1 MCPMCEDKGWPLGQM
16 AIQTKYQQLVKHHHK
31 PTVCAAVNRIVKNW
45 VHRSSSSSHGSV
57 DIPTSA
63 AAELSRSRS
72 VQPPSRCQ
80 CAQEARQRTRS
91 ARGSLSVPVS
101 CELDR
106 AAAEFAVS
114 RNLQPACQT
123 AQAREKRGPSP
134 RSSLSVPPASC
145 ELDPTAASRS
155 RNFQLPACR
164 CAQARERKHS
174 ARGSLSVPASGELDP
189 TVDFVLSSGEHRHEP
204 QSQLQ
209 GSRMRSNAAT
219 DANLETRRTARS
231 SAALQSRH
239 HNRRPASSETQ
250 ILSAN
255 RQRRRRI
262 IDPASSAS
270 TSCQTIDTT
279 CEACGAEVH
288 VPVLTYNKKELQTRD
303 EKFASPTTSRQE
315 CKTSSE
321 SSDSCNN
328 TSQGTT
334 TSRLI
339 RSAAVSISETVLS
352 ATSSSS
358 EDKDYGSRM
367 MITTPLLSRRRTT
380 GSSSSLS
387 SLGDWFAQEFRY
399 LCSRQAE
406 DELDDDAK
414 TSLAQEFSSNSEA
427 LLLASHK
434 ASSSSSS
441 SPEWNSEQDVRETTT
456 QCHRSES
463 SSSPPRSINL
473 FSSSF
478 QKTSRGQETDE
489 TTTTTTTA
497 ATKKTISLKKKAQES
512 AAGIIV
518 TAAAPANYKN
528 NKKNLKPEQ
537 EVSFSSSSP
546 SSLSPGNVVVL
557 LRKYGDRKDL
567 RRIAA
572 TGSLQQSP
580 DLQQQREQGWK
591 AGSQIQ
597 NRRRR
602 SRRSC
607 TTDCNAAASKMHQTS
622 EWTPSTQQ
630 AIASFQEEVTKMLLE
645 STGEDEDDV
654 HELEAIEDFVNGYM
668 QLNTPFY
675 LEMVE
680 EFFRAVCLDCFH
692 KPLLQSHWQLQASC

>member
-1 MCPMCEDKGWPLGQM
+1 MCEDKGWPLGQM
-16 AIQTKYQQLVKHHHK
+16 AIETKYQQLVKHHHK
-31 PTVCAAVNRIVKNW
+31 PTVCAAVNHILKNW
-45 VHRSSSSSHGSV
+45 IHRSSSSSHGSV

-101 CELDR
+101 CELDG
-106 AAAEFAVS
+106 AAAEFTVS
-114 RNLQPACQT
+114 RKLQPACQT

-155 RNFQLPACR
+155 RHFQLPACR
-164 CAQARERKHS
+164 RAQARERKHS

-209 GSRMRSNAAT
+209 ESRMRSNVAT

-288 VPVLTYNKKELQTRD
+288 VPVLTYNKKEPQTRD

-358 EDKDYGSRM
+358 EDEDYGSRM
-367 MITTPLLSRRRTT
+367 MITTPLLSRRRTSS
-380 GSSSSLS
+380 SSSSLS

-399 LCSRQAE
+399 LCSRQVQ

-434 ASSSSSS
+434 VSSSS

-456 QCHRSES
+456 QYHRSES

-489 TTTTTTTA
+489 TTTTTTTTTA
-497 ATKKTISLKKKAQES
+497 ATKTTRSLKKKAQES

-537 EVSFSSSSP
+537 QVSSSP

-580 DLQQQREQGWK
+580 DPQQQQREQGWK
-591 AGSQIQ
+591 TGSQIQ
-597 NRRRR
+597 NRRR
-602 SRRSC
+602 SRRSF

-654 HELEAIEDFVNGYM
+654 HDLEAIEDFVNGYM

-680 EFFRAVCLDCFH
+680 EFFRAVCLNCFH
-692 KPLLQSHWQLQASC
+692 KPLLPSHWQLQTSC

>member
-16 AIQTKYQQLVKHHHK
+16 AIETKYQQLVKHHHK
-31 PTVCAAVNRIVKNW
+31 PTVCAAVNHILKNW
-45 VHRSSSSSHGSV
+45 IHRSSSSSHGSV

-72 VQPPSRCQ
+72 VQRPSRCL

-101 CELDR
+101 CELDG
-106 AAAEFAVS
+106 AAAEFTVS
-114 RNLQPACQT
+114 RKLQPACQT

-155 RNFQLPACR
+155 RHFQLPACR
-164 CAQARERKHS
+164 RAQARERKRS

-209 GSRMRSNAAT
+209 ESRMRSNVAT

-288 VPVLTYNKKELQTRD
+288 VPVLTYNKKEPQTRD

-358 EDKDYGSRM
+358 EDEDYGSRM
-367 MITTPLLSRRRTT
+367 MITTPLLSRRRTSS
-380 GSSSSLS
+380 SSSSLS

-399 LCSRQAE
+399 LCSRQVQ

-434 ASSSSSS
+434 ASLSSSS

-456 QCHRSES
+456 QYHRSES

-489 TTTTTTTA
+489 TTTTTTTTTA
-497 ATKKTISLKKKAQES
+497 ATKTTRSLKKKAQES

-537 EVSFSSSSP
+537 VSSSP

-580 DLQQQREQGWK
+580 DLQQQQREQGWK
-591 AGSQIQ
+591 TGSQIQ
-597 NRRRR
+597 NRRR
-602 SRRSC
+602 SRRSF

-654 HELEAIEDFVNGYM
+654 HDLEAIEDFVNGYM

-680 EFFRAVCLDCFH
+680 EFFRAVCLNCFH
-692 KPLLQSHWQLQASC
+692 KPLLPSHWQLQTSC

>member
-1 MCPMCEDKGWPLGQM
+1 MCPMCEDKGWPLGQT
-16 AIQTKYQQLVKHHHK
+16 AIETKYQQLVKHHHK
-31 PTVCAAVNRIVKNW
+31 PTVCAAVNHILKNW
-45 VHRSSSSSHGSV
+45 IHRSSSSSHGSV

-101 CELDR
+101 CELDG
-106 AAAEFAVS
+106 AAAEFTVS
-114 RNLQPACQT
+114 RKLQPACKT

-209 GSRMRSNAAT
+209 ESRMRSNVAT

-255 RQRRRRI
+255 RQRRRRT

-303 EKFASPTTSRQE
+303 EKFASPTTWRQE

-358 EDKDYGSRM
+358 EDEDYGSRM

-380 GSSSSLS
+380 SSSSSLS

-434 ASSSSSS
+434 ASLSSSS
-441 SPEWNSEQDVRETTT
+441 SPEWNSDQDVRQTTT
-456 QCHRSES
+456 QYHRSES

-489 TTTTTTTA
+489 TTTTTTTTTA
-497 ATKKTISLKKKAQES
+497 ATKTTRSLKKKAQES

-528 NKKNLKPEQ
+528 NKKNLKPQEQ
-537 EVSFSSSSP
+537 VSSSP

-580 DLQQQREQGWK
+580 DLQQQQREQGWK
-591 AGSQIQ
+591 TGSQIQ
-597 NRRRR
+597 NRRR

-607 TTDCNAAASKMHQTS
+607 TTDCNAAASNMHQTS

-645 STGEDEDDV
+645 SRGEDEDDV
-654 HELEAIEDFVNGYM
+654 HDLEAIEDFVNGYM

-680 EFFRAVCLDCFH
+680 EFFRAVCLNCFH
-692 KPLLQSHWQLQASC
+692 KPLLPSYWRLQASC

>member
-1 MCPMCEDKGWPLGQM
+1 MCEDKGWPLGQM
-16 AIQTKYQQLVKHHHK
+16 AIETKYQQLVKHHHK
-31 PTVCAAVNRIVKNW
+31 PTVCAAVNHILKNW
-45 VHRSSSSSHGSV
+45 IHRSSSSSHGSV

-63 AAELSRSRS
+63 SAELSRSRS
-72 VQPPSRCQ
+72 VQPPSRCR
-80 CAQEARQRTRS
+80 CAQEARQRMRS

-106 AAAEFAVS
+106 AAAEFTVS

-189 TVDFVLSSGEHRHEP
+189 TVDFVVSSSEHRHEP

-209 GSRMRSNAAT
+209 ESRMRSNVAT
-219 DANLETRRTARS
+219 DANVETRRTARS

-303 EKFASPTTSRQE
+303 EKFASPTTSGQE
-315 CKTSSE
+315 CKASSE

-358 EDKDYGSRM
+358 EHEDYGSRM

-380 GSSSSLS
+380 SSSSSLS
-387 SLGDWFAQEFRY
+387 SHGDWFAQEFRY

-434 ASSSSSS
+434 ASSSSSL
-441 SPEWNSEQDVRETTT
+441 SPEWNSEQYVRETKT
-456 QCHRSES
+456 QYHRSES

-489 TTTTTTTA
+489 TTTTTRSTTA
-497 ATKKTISLKKKAQES
+497 ATKTTRSLKKKAQES

-518 TAAAPANYKN
+518 TAAAPANYDN

-537 EVSFSSSSP
+537 RISSSSPSP

-557 LRKYGDRKDL
+557 LRKYGDRKEL

-572 TGSLQQSP
+572 PGSLQQSP
-580 DLQQQREQGWK
+580 DLQQREQGWK
-591 AGSQIQ
+591 TGSQIQ

-602 SRRSC
+602 SRSC
-607 TTDCNAAASKMHQTS
+607 TTDCNAAVSKMHQTS
-622 EWTPSTQQ
+622 EWTPSTQE

-645 STGEDEDDV
+645 SSGEDEDDV

-692 KPLLQSHWQLQASC
+692 KPLRPSRWQLQASC

>member
-1 MCPMCEDKGWPLGQM
+1 MCEDKGWPLGQM
-16 AIQTKYQQLVKHHHK
+16 AIETKYQQLVKHHHK
-31 PTVCAAVNRIVKNW
+31 PTVCAAVNHILKNW
-45 VHRSSSSSHGSV
+45 IHRSSSSSHGSV

-80 CAQEARQRTRS
+80 CAQEARHRTRS

-101 CELDR
+101 CELDG
-106 AAAEFAVS
+106 AAPEFTVS
-114 RNLQPACQT
+114 RKLQAACQT

-155 RNFQLPACR
+155 RHFQLPACR

-174 ARGSLSVPASGELDP
+174 ARGSLSVPASGSLDP
-189 TVDFVLSSGEHRHEP
+189 TVDFVLSSGEHRHES

-209 GSRMRSNAAT
+209 ESRMRSNVAT

-231 SAALQSRH
+231 SAALQSRD

-358 EDKDYGSRM
+358 EDEDYGSRM
-367 MITTPLLSRRRTT
+367 MITTPLLSRRRTSS
-380 GSSSSLS
+380 SSSSLS

-399 LCSRQAE
+399 LCSRQVQ

-434 ASSSSSS
+434 ASLSSSS

-456 QCHRSES
+456 QYHRSES

-489 TTTTTTTA
+489 TTTTTTTTTA
-497 ATKKTISLKKKAQES
+497 ATKTTRSLKKKAQES

-528 NKKNLKPEQ
+528 NKNLKPEQ
-537 EVSFSSSSP
+537 QVSSSP

-572 TGSLQQSP
+572 TGSLQRSP
-580 DLQQQREQGWK
+580 DLQQQQRQQGWK
-591 AGSQIQ
+591 TGSQIQ
-597 NRRRR
+597 NRRR
-602 SRRSC
+602 SRRSF

-654 HELEAIEDFVNGYM
+654 HDLEAIEDFVNGYM

-680 EFFRAVCLDCFH
+680 EFFRAVCLNCFH
-692 KPLLQSHWQLQASC
+692 KPLLPSPWQLQTSC

>member
-16 AIQTKYQQLVKHHHK
+16 AIETKYQQLVKHHYK

-45 VHRSSSSSHGSV
+45 IHRSSSSSHGSV

-106 AAAEFAVS
+106 AAAEFTVS

-134 RSSLSVPPASC
+134 RSSLSEPPASC

-164 CAQARERKHS
+164 CAQARQRKHS

-189 TVDFVLSSGEHRHEP
+189 TVDFALSSGEHRHEP
-204 QSQLQ
+204 QSKLLE
-209 GSRMRSNAAT
+209 SRMRSNVAT
-219 DANLETRRTARS
+219 DPNLETRITARS

-239 HNRRPASSETQ
+239 HNRRPGSSETQ

-262 IDPASSAS
+262 MDPASSAS

-303 EKFASPTTSRQE
+303 EKFASPTTSREE

-328 TSQGTT
+328 TSQG
-334 TSRLI
+334 RLI

-352 ATSSSS
+352 GTSSSS
-358 EDKDYGSRM
+358 EDEDYGSRM

-380 GSSSSLS
+380 SSSSSLS

-427 LLLASHK
+427 LLLASRK

-441 SPEWNSEQDVRETTT
+441 SPKWNSEQDVRETTT
-456 QCHRSES
+456 QYHRSES
-463 SSSPPRSINL
+463 GSSPPRSINL

-489 TTTTTTTA
+489 TTTTTTTTTTA
-497 ATKKTISLKKKAQES
+497 ATKTTRRLKKKAQES

-528 NKKNLKPEQ
+528 KKKNLKPEQ
-537 EVSFSSSSP
+537 QVSSSSSP
-546 SSLSPGNVVVL
+546 SSLSPGNVAVL

-580 DLQQQREQGWK
+580 DLQQQQREQGWK
-591 AGSQIQ
+591 TGSQTQ
-597 NRRRR
+597 NRRR

-607 TTDCNAAASKMHQTS
+607 TTDCNAAAAKHQTS

-645 STGEDEDDV
+645 SRGEDEDDV

-668 QLNTPFY
+668 RLNTPFY

-692 KPLLQSHWQLQASC
+692 KPLRPSHWQLQASC